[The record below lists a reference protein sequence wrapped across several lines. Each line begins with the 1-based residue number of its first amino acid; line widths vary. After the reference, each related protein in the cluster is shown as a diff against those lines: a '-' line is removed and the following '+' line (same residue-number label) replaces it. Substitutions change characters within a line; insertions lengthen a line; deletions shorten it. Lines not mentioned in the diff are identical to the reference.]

1 MATVI
6 ADGASNAIFDDIS
19 ELDRAGGRVS
29 LRKAHVT
36 VQTPN
41 TDGFFG
47 ANVIIAEPPQDPR
60 VSVTLFSTKAT
71 FDRRT
76 DAQSRV
82 ESYLAPGSA
91 WHGYLLENHV
101 AGQRAMQI
109 FQRVGSELPPVG
121 KTLLLISGEGTALVK
136 SQYVRVTKTTAVER
150 TFTFANGGVYTDY
163 QALVVSC
170 DLSDPL
176 RSDFHGSPPS
186 RLFERD
192 RSSESSNP
200 TAVLKDTVVA
210 DAATY
215 YGVVPLAAPVALGAL
230 SARAS
235 SIYTQLVP
243 SARAEIP
250 VADAR
255 AGMVTP
261 NITAVTTTPVTVTT
275 AVSLPVGGSVVRY
288 VGHAVA
294 RSSVTVTLGTT
305 TLADQGDGSLRR
317 GGWVQRQVDY
327 ATGRLTL
334 NNTGT
339 SWNGTLGI
347 TALPAAVLNGQTYTA
362 AVPVTLATRAYNCLR
377 TLRPSPAPGTV
388 SVDYLVLGKWYR
400 LTDDGSGRLRAGS
413 SEGSGTVNYA
423 TGTVSATLGAL
434 PDVDSRI
441 LWSWGSADTGHP
453 ASFSTD
459 LTPPVAIVD
468 LQVRGIEPGSVTVTY
483 TAGGVSK
490 TLTDSA
496 GVLTGDGDGWVL
508 YGAGRLG
515 IRPSVLP
522 DPTALSVSFTA
533 GGELTHAANVT
544 PNSAGTVEFDLP
556 GAPVRPRSLTLE
568 FRVMG
573 ERTAQ
578 EATIVAVDE
587 GNGILLRVKDDGT
600 ATALGAIDYL
610 TGHLTLSTR
619 LEGVVWAQRSG
630 SDSTTSSRATTS
642 GSSTQPGTQPR
653 NTYEYL
659 WQDGR
664 YVLQPYTTQVYA
676 PQTSTQGQQQN
687 QVGNTQQSAWQQ
699 VPEVLTLAGP
709 VTARYRA
716 ADDSVGAPQTIAVAP
731 PPLRL
736 QLKADASRQ
745 VLPGS
750 LRFTLGSRVYV
761 DREGCSIT
769 RSIR

>member
-1 MATVI
+1 MPILAGDIKLVASQVMQDVAEGGGPPVATVI

-60 VSVTLFSTKAT
+60 VSVTLFSTGAT
-71 FDRRT
+71 FDRRA

-91 WHGYLLENHV
+91 WGGYLLENHV

-170 DLSDPL
+170 EVSDPL

-215 YGVVPLAAPVALGAL
+215 YGVVSLAAPVALGAL

-305 TLADQGDGSLRR
+305 TLADQGDGSLEAV
-317 GGWVQRQVDY
+317 GGFSGQVDY

-339 SWNGTLGI
+339 GWNGTLGI
-347 TALPAAVLNGQTYTA
+347 TALPAAVL
-362 AVPVTLATRAYNCLR
+362 
-377 TLRPSPAPGTV
+377 S
-388 SVDYLVLGKWYR
+388 
-400 LTDDGSGRLRAGS
+400 
-413 SEGSGTVNYA
+413 
-423 TGTVSATLGAL
+423 
-434 PDVDSRI
+434 
-441 LWSWGSADTGHP
+441 
-453 ASFSTD
+453 
-459 LTPPVAIVD
+459 
-468 LQVRGIEPGSVTVTY
+468 
-483 TAGGVSK
+483 
-490 TLTDSA
+490 
-496 GVLTGDGDGWVL
+496 
-508 YGAGRLG
+508 
-515 IRPSVLP
+515 
-522 DPTALSVSFTA
+522 
-533 GGELTHAANVT
+533 
-544 PNSAGTVEFDLP
+544 
-556 GAPVRPRSLTLE
+556 
-568 FRVMG
+568 
-573 ERTAQ
+573 
-578 EATIVAVDE
+578 
-587 GNGILLRVKDDGT
+587 
-600 ATALGAIDYL
+600 
-610 TGHLTLSTR
+610 
-619 LEGVVWAQRSG
+619 
-630 SDSTTSSRATTS
+630 
-642 GSSTQPGTQPR
+642 
-653 NTYEYL
+653 
-659 WQDGR
+659 
-664 YVLQPYTTQVYA
+664 
-676 PQTSTQGQQQN
+676 
-687 QVGNTQQSAWQQ
+687 
-699 VPEVLTLAGP
+699 
-709 VTARYRA
+709 
-716 ADDSVGAPQTIAVAP
+716 
-731 PPLRL
+731 
-736 QLKADASRQ
+736 
-745 VLPGS
+745 
-750 LRFTLGSRVYV
+750 
-761 DREGCSIT
+761 
-769 RSIR
+769 